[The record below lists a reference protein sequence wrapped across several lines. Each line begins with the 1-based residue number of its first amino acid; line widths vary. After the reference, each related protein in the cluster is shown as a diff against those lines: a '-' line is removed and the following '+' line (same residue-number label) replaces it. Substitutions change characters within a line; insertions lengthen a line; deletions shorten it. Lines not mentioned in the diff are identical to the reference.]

1 MQKRLWINLMF
12 CFILPAMLF
21 TASCAK
27 KVVSTEPTT
36 DQMIEGDT
44 DQLSEVTDVVV
55 DESSITESDLMKA
68 EALAAQEK
76 AAQEKAAREMFVSAD
91 IHFEFDSAVLSSSA
105 QDILKLKGAWMLN
118 NPGVSVIVEGHCD
131 ERGTSEYN
139 IALGDRRADSAKQF
153 IVDLGVAPER
163 LTTISYG
170 EERPLDPAKNEAA
183 WAINRRAH
191 FTLE

>member
-12 CFILPAMLF
+12 CFMLPAMLF

-27 KVVSTEPTT
+27 KVVSTVPTT
-36 DQMIEGDT
+36 DQMTEGDT

-55 DESSITESDLMKA
+55 DESSITESELMEA
-68 EALAAQEK
+68 EAL

-91 IHFEFDSAVLSSSA
+91 IYFDFDSAVLSSSA

-183 WAINRRAH
+183 WAINRRVH
-191 FTLE
+191 CTLE

>member
-36 DQMIEGDT
+36 DQMAEGDT

-55 DESSITESDLMKA
+55 VDESSVTESELMEA
-68 EALAAQEK
+68 EALAAQEN
-76 AAQEKAAREMFVSAD
+76 AAREMFVSAD
-91 IHFEFDSAVLSSSA
+91 IYFEFDSAVLASSA
-105 QDILKLKGAWMLN
+105 QDILNLKAAWMMK
-118 NPGVSVIVEGHCD
+118 NPGVSVIIEGHCD

-170 EERPLDPAKNEAA
+170 EERPLDPGNNEYA
-183 WAINRRAH
+183 WAKNRRAH